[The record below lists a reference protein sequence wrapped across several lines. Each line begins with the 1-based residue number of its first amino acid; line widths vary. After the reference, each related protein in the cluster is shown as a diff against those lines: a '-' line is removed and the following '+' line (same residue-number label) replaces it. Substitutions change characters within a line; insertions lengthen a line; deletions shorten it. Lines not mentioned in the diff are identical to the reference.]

1 MDSFIFLSE
10 HICGAL
16 KTWTNLVENSSEMC
30 CIKWDNFGVM
40 ARLVVLGK
48 PGISLDR
55 MEMKQAN
62 FWENP

>member
-1 MDSFIFLSE
+1 MVKSGRKLLWD
-10 HICGAL
+10 
-16 KTWTNLVENSSEMC
+16 VV

-62 FWENP
+62 FWENPPMRAKKYSLSFSQT